1 MDAAEPAAEAES
13 PRLRMSKPSDLI
25 LIGGGEHARVL
36 AEAAVSRPE
45 LWRVIGFVDPQPCPE
60 TERRL
65 GLRAFTSDE
74 EALREAGSTLFV
86 LGIGR
91 IRSSGLRRNIVAR
104 YTAAGARWATVIHRT
119 AWVSPTATVAPG
131 AVVFASAVVQTG
143 ANLGAHVVV
152 NTGAIVEHDV
162 SVGDFTLVAPGVAVG
177 GGTVIGPDA
186 YLGLG
191 CRIRDHL
198 QIGSGVTVGMGA
210 VVTRS
215 VRDSATVVGVPARE
229 SQN

>member
-1 MDAAEPAAEAES
+1 MSEP
-13 PRLRMSKPSDLI
+13 RDLI

-36 AEAAVSRPE
+36 AEAAASRPE

-65 GLRAFTSDE
+65 GLRAFASDE
-74 EALREAGSTLFV
+74 EALCEAGHALFV
-86 LGIGR
+86 LSIGR
-91 IRSSGLRRNIVAR
+91 IRSAELRRKLVAR
-104 YTAAGARWATVIHRT
+104 YSAAGARWATVVHRT
-119 AWVSPTATVAPG
+119 AWVSPTAMVEPG
-131 AVVFASAVVQTG
+131 AAVFAGAVVQTG
-143 ANLGAHVVV
+143 AMLGAHAVV
-152 NTGAIVEHDV
+152 NTGAIIEHDV
-162 SVGDFTLVAPGVAVG
+162 TVGDFTLVAPGVAVG
-177 GGTVIGPDA
+177 GGTVIGSDA

-215 VRDSATVVGVPARE
+215 VRDGVTVTGVPARE
-229 SQN
+229 RKD

>member
-1 MDAAEPAAEAES
+1 MSEP
-13 PRLRMSKPSDLI
+13 RNLI

-36 AEAAVSRPE
+36 AEAAASRPE

-65 GLRAFTSDE
+65 GLRAFASDDD
-74 EALREAGSTLFV
+74 ALRESGHAWFILA
-86 LGIGR
+86 IGR
-91 IRSSGLRRNIVAR
+91 IRSADLRRKLVAR
-104 YTAAGARWATVIHRT
+104 YAAVGARWATVVHAT
-119 AWVSPTATVAPG
+119 AWISPTAAVAPG
-131 AVVFASAVVQTG
+131 AVIFAGAVVQTG
-143 ANLGAHVVV
+143 AAIGEHAVV

-162 SVGDFTLVAPGVAVG
+162 TVGDFTLVAPGVAVG

-191 CRIRDHL
+191 CRVRDHL
-198 QIGSGVTVGMGA
+198 QIGSGATVGMGT

-215 VRDSATVVGVPARE
+215 VRDGVTVIGVPARE
-229 SQN
+229 RKD

>member
-1 MDAAEPAAEAES
+1 MSEPC
-13 PRLRMSKPSDLI
+13 DLI

-36 AEAAVSRPE
+36 ADAAASRPE
-45 LWRVIGFVDPQPCPE
+45 LWRVMGFVDPQPCPE

-65 GLRAFTSDE
+65 GLRAFASDDD
-74 EALREAGSTLFV
+74 ALREVGNAWFILA
-86 LGIGR
+86 IGR
-91 IRSSGLRRNIVAR
+91 IRCGDLRRKLVAR
-104 YTAAGARWATVIHRT
+104 YSAAGARWATVVHCT

-131 AVVFASAVVQTG
+131 AAVFAGAVVQTG
-143 ANLGAHVVV
+143 AAVRSHAVV
-152 NTGAIVEHDV
+152 NTGAIIEHDV
-162 SVGDFTLVAPGVAVG
+162 TVGDFTLVAPGAAIG

-215 VRDSATVVGVPARE
+215 VRDGVTVTGVPARE
-229 SQN
+229 RKD

>member
-1 MDAAEPAAEAES
+1 MP
-13 PRLRMSKPSDLI
+13 DLVV
-25 LIGGGEHARVL
+25 IGGGEHARVV
-36 AEAAVSRPE
+36 AEAAASRPE
-45 LWRVIGFVDPQPCPE
+45 QWRVIGFVDHQPCPE

-65 GLRAFTSDE
+65 GLRALASED
-74 EALREAGSTLFV
+74 EALRETGRAWFV

-91 IRSSGLRRNIVAR
+91 IRSAPLRRELVTR
-104 YTAAGARWATVIHRT
+104 YSAAGARWATVVHAT

-131 AVVFASAVVQTG
+131 AVVFAGAVVQTG
-143 ANLGAHVVV
+143 ATLGAHAVV
-152 NTGAIVEHDV
+152 NTSAIIEHDV
-162 SVGDFTLVAPGVAVG
+162 SVGDFTLVAPGVAIG
-177 GGTVIGPDA
+177 GGTAIGSDS

-215 VRDSATVVGVPARE
+215 VRDGVTVTGVPARE
-229 SQN
+229 RKD

>member
-1 MDAAEPAAEAES
+1 M
-13 PRLRMSKPSDLI
+13 RQPSDLI

-65 GLRAFTSDE
+65 GLHAFASDE
-74 EALREAGSTLFV
+74 EALREAGHALFV

-91 IRSSGLRRNIVAR
+91 IGSAVLRRKLVAR
-104 YTAAGARWATVIHRT
+104 YSAAGARWATVVHRT
-119 AWVSPTATVAPG
+119 AWVSPTATLVPG
-131 AVVFASAVVQTG
+131 AVVFANAAVQTG
-143 ANLGAHVVV
+143 ATLGAHAAV
-152 NTGAIVEHDV
+152 NTGAIIEHDV
-162 SVGDFTLVAPGVAVG
+162 TVGDFTLIAPGVAVG

-210 VVTRS
+210 VVTES
-215 VRDSATVVGVPARE
+215 VRDGATVFGVPARE
-229 SQN
+229 RKD